1 MKDTKQY
8 VKIPFDQVKTVAIIG
23 GGASGAIV
31 LDTLL
36 KEKHFQLI
44 SLFERRDKLG
54 GIWCLDKIKKLTPHN
69 VVKPGA
75 KSDTIDPKLNNP
87 LTEQNCLQLK
97 CPPNKQERFDET
109 PSYEGMKTNIVED
122 LMTYSDRNK
131 WFPETELAK
140 KDSKYV
146 DRAHVQRYLEQYILR
161 NKDLNEVD
169 IQLSTTVE
177 DIERV
182 PKMDGK
188 GAKSWPYAFKVYLRK
203 SREHDDFWFERE
215 FDAVVVA
222 TGHYHIP
229 YIPPVKGLD
238 AAQNLFPGK
247 IEHAKYFRNATK
259 YKNKSV
265 VIVGSRASGADLTK
279 LIAEEATIVYQSI
292 RSYSNTKVL
301 STKGNVVN
309 KPEIRE
315 IFSTH
320 TDLKIVF
327 DDGSIVRNPDFV
339 IYATGYQFSY
349 PFLNSLFDRGA
360 TLDGIIMPRLYQHTF
375 MIDDFLVNFVGVPID
390 GISLRVF
397 EYQAILLSRFLSGK
411 VVLPPIEQQE
421 LWTKELLVKKGIGRA
436 YHTIG
441 VDDALDYIKT
451 LVALGE
457 PKEGYHGTG
466 RLFPPLEVKDVEYYK
481 ESTISLRKNWDNF

>member
-1 MKDTKQY
+1 MKDTKQE
-8 VKIPFDQVKTVAIIG
+8 VKIPSNQVKKIAIIG

-36 KEKHFQLI
+36 KERHFQLI

-54 GIWCLDKIKKLTPHN
+54 GIWCLDEIKKLTPHN

-75 KSDTIDPKLNNP
+75 KSEAIDPKLDNP
-87 LTEQNCLQLK
+87 LIEQNRSQLK
-97 CPPNKQERFDET
+97 CPRNEQERFEET
-109 PSYEGMKTNIVED
+109 PSYKGMKTNIVED
-122 LMTYSDRNK
+122 LMTYSDRNR
-131 WFPETELAK
+131 WFPETDLDKSAT
-140 KDSKYV
+140 KYV
-146 DRAHVQRYLEQYILR
+146 DGTHVQKYLEEYILR
-161 NKDLNEVD
+161 NKDLNEID
-169 IQLSTTVE
+169 IQLKTTVE

-182 PKMDGK
+182 PKIESEKVG
-188 GAKSWPYAFKVYLRK
+188 SWPYAFKLYLRK
-203 SREHDDFWFERE
+203 SREHDDFWYEQV

-222 TGHYHIP
+222 TGHYHVP

-238 AAQNLFPGK
+238 SAQTLFPKK

-279 LIAEEATIVYQSI
+279 LISEEATTVYQSI

-301 STKGNVVN
+301 STKGNVIN

-320 TDLKIVF
+320 TDLKVVF
-327 DDGSIVRNPDFV
+327 NDGSIVRNPDFI

-349 PFLNSLFDRGA
+349 PFLDNLFHKGV
-360 TLDGIIMPRLYQHTF
+360 TLDGIIIPRIYQHTF
-375 MIDDFLVNFVGVPID
+375 MIDDFLINFVGIPID

-411 VVLPPIEQQE
+411 VALPPLEQQE
-421 LWTKELLVKKGIGRA
+421 LWSKERLLKKGVGRA

-457 PKEGYHGTG
+457 PKEGYRGKG
-466 RLFPPLEVKDVEYYK
+466 KLFPPLEEKDVEYYK
-481 ESTISLRKNWDNF
+481 ESTILLRKNWDNF